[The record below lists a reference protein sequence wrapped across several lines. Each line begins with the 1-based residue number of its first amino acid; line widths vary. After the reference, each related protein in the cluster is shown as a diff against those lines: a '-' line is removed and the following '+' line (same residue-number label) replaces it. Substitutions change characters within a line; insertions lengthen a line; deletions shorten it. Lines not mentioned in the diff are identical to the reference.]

1 SKIADGT
8 KIRGGNEMEKV
19 KVNHLWLVEDGKRFE
34 EEIDAI
40 NIGNGYVLIMT
51 NGEDNEHLVVS
62 LLTV

>member
-1 SKIADGT
+1 
-8 KIRGGNEMEKV
+8 MEKV